1 MNHIIKPTSVNFKDL
16 VHNSKTTLSINC
28 QSDMIDLL
36 NQEFTEEQS
45 QWYIANLY
53 MYLNFDPNSDHPIN
67 LENVYKMIGFANKG
81 NAMKTL
87 KNNFINDED
96 YKLIII
102 PREKK
107 QNVGRSEHEIMLN
120 IDTFKNLCMIAK
132 TPQGKELRRYYVKLE
147 NIHNKIIKKELENKN
162 KEIEQQN
169 NKMQIME
176 LNLQESNHKINL
188 MTRKTNKFEMGESVY
203 IFHST
208 IQEDN
213 KTIDLYKAGRTK
225 NGNGRDQ
232 IHKTASYKGILL
244 QVKCVDSVLLER
256 TIHFLLNKYR
266 MVNRREW
273 FTCSFEIMKNTIEYA
288 KTVLESDIDFEQ
300 LNVKNINLPLIKV
313 Q

>member
-1 MNHIIKPTSVNFKDL
+1 
-16 VHNSKTTLSINC
+16 
-28 QSDMIDLL
+28 
-36 NQEFTEEQS
+36 
-45 QWYIANLY
+45 
-53 MYLNFDPNSDHPIN
+53 
-67 LENVYKMIGFANKG
+67 
-81 NAMKTL
+81 
-87 KNNFINDED
+87 
-96 YKLIII
+96 
-102 PREKK
+102 
-107 QNVGRSEHEIMLN
+107 
-120 IDTFKNLCMIAK
+120 
-132 TPQGKELRRYYVKLE
+132 
-147 NIHNKIIKKELENKN
+147 
-162 KEIEQQN
+162 
-169 NKMQIME
+169 ME

-313 Q
+313 QKEPIQEPVQKPKTPKNIFTTLQHTGHDINDFDLFISENCDLTDKETSISHITLKNQYKIWSKTAKY